1 MEVKNGLVPANYQ
14 LTQFIPGTC
23 LKRIIEDNSQRIL
36 VGDPAEYMQT

>member
-14 LTQFIPGTC
+14 FTQFIPGTC

-36 VGDPAEYMQT
+36 VEDSVEHLQT